1 MQESLATIL
10 HTLLAFIEAFALG
23 TAIGLERQLRQRAA
37 GLRTTVLVAVGA
49 AAFADLGQHLLG
61 AQGATQLIAYIISGI
76 GFLGAGVI
84 MREGI
89 NVHGLNTAATL
100 WCSAMIGTLCGFG
113 MWQSG
118 GVAASLVLGA
128 NIALRPL
135 ANRLN
140 ERVQSGNEVESHYTL
155 TVLCDAAAAPAV
167 RSALLQ
173 AMVKSHLP
181 PHQLLSAAA
190 DAQTSISV
198 HADTAHVMDDAVEKL
213 LAAMAQ
219 DANVRSTS
227 WQVVRAAPEA

>member
-1 MQESLATIL
+1 VQESLATIL